1 MADLSND
8 QLEAIVNQIVEDNGS
23 QLTNSELLEVIC
35 LIMEDIPGYEIAD
48 SQTLTEIINHVRNLY
63 YESNCKNTN
72 RTKS

>member
-48 SQTLTEIINHVRNLY
+48 SQTLAEIINHVRNLY